1 MLRRCVRFGPA
12 RSGIGP
18 PLACALV
25 VALGLLT
32 PIGSRGDELA
42 LGSPRPAANR
52 VWTDVYAESFGW
64 SRASGASRDP
74 DVVPTLRLRGLYAL
88 APELGLDLH
97 AYFGVQ
103 ITRDVASHAAGVL
116 STIYA
121 DDRAIM
127 APGLLL
133 RAWSGR
139 VGLFAQAGA
148 AVDLLG
154 KAGTRFDA
162 RAGAFLGIESQRCWA
177 HAGSGVE
184 LRIDPCAEVYSE
196 AVYLS
201 RFQDDVVGFARGRL
215 GASYLVTGPV
225 SWGLV
230 AQVRTGASRNQSYWD
245 NYVDGGAGVRWRL
258 LAPFHA
264 DLLAT
269 VDRGTYYGVAARD
282 PAPSP
287 LAYTELRLLFSTY
300 LEYRP

>member
-42 LGSPRPAANR
+42 LGSARPAANR

-88 APELGLDLH
+88 APEL
-97 AYFGVQ
+97 
-103 ITRDVASHAAGVL
+103 
-116 STIYA
+116 
-121 DDRAIM
+121 
-127 APGLLL
+127 
-133 RAWSGR
+133 
-139 VGLFAQAGA
+139 FAQAGA

-184 LRIDPCAEVYSE
+184 LRVDPCAEVYSE